1 MMRLLV
7 LTLAVG
13 LATAATVSANGAPV
27 RPNLED
33 QHGSNIVQVAGGC
46 GPGEVPLGDTSKDL
60 EEGADT
66 VGIRAGPGSLYTAA
80 VVWPMLGLGRGHQA
94 GRCRMAGE
102 ELGLAEAIDAVR
114 SELRRAQNRGRRAV
128 ATFERLVV
136 DSAGL
141 SAPHPPR

>member
-46 GPGEVPLGDTSKDL
+46 GPGFHRNYAGYCMRNYY
-60 EEGADT
+60 GAYRRPYY
-66 VGIRAGPGSLYTAA
+66 GYNRPYYR
-80 VVWPMLGLGRGHQA
+80 PYYHQA
-94 GRCRMAGE
+94 YR
-102 ELGLAEAIDAVR
+102 
-114 SELRRAQNRGRRAV
+114 
-128 ATFERLVV
+128 
-136 DSAGL
+136 
-141 SAPHPPR
+141 HW